1 MGKDWSD
8 WLMSVEEFLVND
20 LSDWLLPVEEFLVNG

>member
-20 LSDWLLPVEEFLVNG
+20 LSDWLLPVEVFLVNG

>member
-20 LSDWLLPVEEFLVNG
+20 LSDWLLPVEEFLVNC